1 MSSNYNNLNRLRTRI
16 IKFSL
21 GPSWKRKTNDEQG
34 ERGVTV
40 DCFVSKT
47 RTTAHSVVRAKNR
60 NHIDRRGIQDL
71 MNQNW
76 GFLNTLGVIFEIR
89 GSSRIGG
96 GVFEIRGSSRMG
108 GGGYQSHFP
117 ARFICKPHF
126 PSPKS
131 HSHSRNQKKTLVL
144 HSRLLCS
151 TSLKLRLL
159 TRTQQGLK
167 HLRLFS
173 KMFSVNDDTLL
184 LRCPKTCK

>member
-1 MSSNYNNLNRLRTRI
+1 MLPFASKSENVQGCINVSHSLRSGAWELPTKHNFKSIYSHRIRPLRYVSSNYNNLNRLRTRI

-47 RTTAHSVVRAKNR
+47 RTTTHSVVRAKNR

-96 GVFEIRGSSRMG
+96 G
-108 GGGYQSHFP
+108 
-117 ARFICKPHF
+117 
-126 PSPKS
+126 
-131 HSHSRNQKKTLVL
+131 L
-144 HSRLLCS
+144 
-151 TSLKLRLL
+151 
-159 TRTQQGLK
+159 
-167 HLRLFS
+167 
-173 KMFSVNDDTLL
+173 
-184 LRCPKTCK
+184 